1 MLSSRSSRTKSRL
14 ISVNPT
20 GLLRRI
26 GDNFPNA
33 VELTDISVENTVVMM
48 HLIAAVG
55 SDKENHSRRRK
66 LPITAGRN
74 RSDILAELPSH
85 WNWTCPNCQRRSMRV
100 STARNRTGRS
110 ATVPGVASHAT
121 SFKAEIPALLMA
133 KGKLPQSA
141 QSFPTKRSADSRP

>member
-55 SDKENHSRRRK
+55 SDKEDHWRRK
-66 LPITAGRN
+66 LPIAEGRN

-133 KGKLPQSA
+133 KRKLPQSA